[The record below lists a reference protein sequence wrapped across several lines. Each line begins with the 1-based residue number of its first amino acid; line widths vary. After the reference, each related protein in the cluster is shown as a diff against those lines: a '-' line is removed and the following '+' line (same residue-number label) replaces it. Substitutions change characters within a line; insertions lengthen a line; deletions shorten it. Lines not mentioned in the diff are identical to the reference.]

1 MFAQIH
7 KQKRRFKPGAPKT
20 FRHCTARSR
29 VAICCCRADVS
40 MKWAIYKLQYTTFC
54 GPPDLHSY
62 VESFELESRVFSGGL
77 HVDGN
82 PLREIFF
89 ETV

>member
-1 MFAQIH
+1 
-7 KQKRRFKPGAPKT
+7 
-20 FRHCTARSR
+20 
-29 VAICCCRADVS
+29 

-62 VESFELESRVFSGGL
+62 VESFEVESRGFSGGL